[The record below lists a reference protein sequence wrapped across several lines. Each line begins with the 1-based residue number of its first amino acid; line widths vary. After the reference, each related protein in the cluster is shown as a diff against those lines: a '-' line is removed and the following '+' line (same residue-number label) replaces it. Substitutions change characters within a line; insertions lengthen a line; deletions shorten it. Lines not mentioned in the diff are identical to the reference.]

1 MQSLLKDIKK
11 QKLDKLSNE
20 DKILLFK
27 DGDFNTLIKCHMLFF
42 KSKANSYA
50 NFNEDLSNEYFSIML
65 EGAANALK
73 LYDPSKSP
81 FISSYICKSAIN
93 NLNASLK
100 KGTMQKRDGETV
112 EYKEYHSDVV
122 YQTYDNDITKEKEV
136 SNTLDKMLSTLND
149 SDREIMNLMRTGLN
163 QVQVSRVLG
172 CTHQNINSKV
182 KKIMKNLQKYI
193 TELK

>member
-27 DGDFNTLIKCHMLFF
+27 DGDFNTLIKCHMLLF